1 VTGISQAIGEM
12 DTPHVDAA
20 LLDAFF
26 GLIFRP
32 MAKSER
38 SAISA
43 LTDRQIAPPWLVLSY
58 SKERALVAQ
67 LDNLIPIGT
76 SFSSTWKHLYECAM
90 LEFDKNKLPERI
102 AAAHRAIVER
112 AEEIITNQS
121 TDEHY
126 ALNDA
131 LRALQ
136 LLEQIAAREKP
147 TA

>member
-1 VTGISQAIGEM
+1 
-12 DTPHVDAA
+12 
-20 LLDAFF
+20 
-26 GLIFRP
+26 
-32 MAKSER
+32 
-38 SAISA
+38 
-43 LTDRQIAPPWLVLSY
+43 
-58 SKERALVAQ
+58 VAQ

-76 SFSSTWKHLYECAM
+76 SFSSTWKHFYECAM
-90 LEFDKNKLPERI
+90 LELDKSKLPERI

-136 LLEQIAAREKP
+136 LLEQMAAREKP

>member
-1 VTGISQAIGEM
+1 M
-12 DTPHVDAA
+12 
-20 LLDAFF
+20 
-26 GLIFRP
+26 
-32 MAKSER
+32 
-38 SAISA
+38 
-43 LTDRQIAPPWLVLSY
+43 
-58 SKERALVAQ
+58 AQ

-90 LEFDKNKLPERI
+90 LELDKKRLPERI

-136 LLEQIAAREKP
+136 LLEQMAAREKP